1 MEESTRV
8 LESFQNDVV
17 DAILGKIVQ
26 TANSKNSPFCM
37 DTSLDQVLQL
47 KVVAMER
54 SMELQ

>member
-26 TANSKNSPFCM
+26 TAYSNNSPFCM